1 MLLSGMLLED
11 RYHDLLTS
19 KPQEAM
25 TSRLIYS
32 SGYPLDILCD
42 QAFESASL
50 WSRQH
55 GSPVAVFVSLKA
67 ANEKLALVNHLRRQM
82 VMQRDEQFLMTHHL
96 STPLRAIHRF
106 EMGEVLLLEV

>member
-1 MLLSGMLLED
+1 MIC
-11 RYHDLLTS
+11 
-19 KPQEAM
+19 
-25 TSRLIYS
+25 SRQSLKR
-32 SGYPLDILCD
+32 LCRLVSFAAVVIHSISCGD

-55 GSPVAVFVSLKA
+55 GSPAAVFVSLKA

-106 EMGEVLLLEV
+106 EMGEVLLLEVQASPVDVTVF